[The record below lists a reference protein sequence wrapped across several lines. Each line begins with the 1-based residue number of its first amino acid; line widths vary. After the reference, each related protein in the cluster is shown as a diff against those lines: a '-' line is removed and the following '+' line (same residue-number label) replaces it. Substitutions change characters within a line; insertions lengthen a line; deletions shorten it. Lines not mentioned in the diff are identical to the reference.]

1 MYCNRWKKS
10 DLRNAVWTHLHFR
23 LQNRVVSKL
32 EVCTSSDRITTT
44 SPDGVVT
51 SLTNPVS
58 DFCDIKG
65 LQHHKWPPHLVENSQ
80 PDFDVGVV
88 ASFGK
93 MLTSKIISSFPQ
105 WVSHQQLVRLQQP
118 LFLATC
124 RTLTGFGNAENW
136 VFCLSFLKIEFFGK
150 KILCYPSKSR

>member
-1 MYCNRWKKS
+1 MQFE
-10 DLRNAVWTHLHFR
+10 LLTHLHFR

-65 LQHHKWPPHLVENSQ
+65 LQHHKWPPYLFENSQ

-105 WVSHQQLVRLQQP
+105 
-118 LFLATC
+118 
-124 RTLTGFGNAENW
+124 
-136 VFCLSFLKIEFFGK
+136 
-150 KILCYPSKSR
+150 